1 MRTTGDPIA
10 LAMAARGAVLSID
23 PDQPPYDMRTVEQR
37 ISDNDS
43 GVRFSARMMLV
54 FGAIA
59 LVLSAAGIFAVM
71 TYSVRQRT
79 HELGIRMALGAERA
93 DVLRLVMGYAL
104 KLSLAGF
111 AIGIPC
117 ALALT
122 RALSSVLFG
131 VIRMDTSVYLGF
143 TVLLALA
150 GAAAA
155 YIPAR
160 WATKVDPMIALRNE

>member
-1 MRTTGDPIA
+1 
-10 LAMAARGAVLSID
+10 
-23 PDQPPYDMRTVEQR
+23 
-37 ISDNDS
+37 
-43 GVRFSARMMLV
+43 
-54 FGAIA
+54 
-59 LVLSAAGIFAVM
+59 
-71 TYSVRQRT
+71 
-79 HELGIRMALGAERA
+79 MALGAERA

-160 WATKVDPMIALRNE
+160 